1 MRPTYPTNRLHNQ
14 HPPPPAS
21 ESREQPNRA
30 AIRGSILD
38 ADSPVQGV
46 KIARRNTPVANENSA
61 FTTAPRPRC
70 RYNGRGETV
79 TMRRFSVMVF
89 VIVLAGCGG
98 QPLTP

>member
-30 AIRGSILD
+30 AIGRTILD

-46 KIARRNTPVANENSA
+46 KIARRNTLKASACSALILLELPPISKLVRPSRPLRSNSSYQ
-61 FTTAPRPRC
+61 PR
-70 RYNGRGETV
+70 
-79 TMRRFSVMVF
+79 
-89 VIVLAGCGG
+89 IVSSSKNRTSA
-98 QPLTP
+98 TS